1 MVESLREWGSRKG
14 NQKWTLPVSV
24 VTLINIPSDRASIP
38 FDEDNGAENISWKR
52 ATTFSSDFMVLRMR
66 ESTDCSLFAVF
77 LNECKGIHPFSY
89 MWNRLFFPH
98 ELQKEEW
105 CSLKKHMP
113 VASHLTPL
121 NNQRTYRPPCLQC
134 SWAFATRHWR
144 KRSQIIQKRQRRGSI
159 NQRLCTGDPYLCL
172 QTASKQAWSH
182 PTLSPSYLI
191 SNGLANSLNPT
202 NTTISPDYLC
212 HIDWWAIYH

>member
-1 MVESLREWGSRKG
+1 MVESLREWESRKG
-14 NQKWTLPVSV
+14 SQKWTLPVSV

-66 ESTDCSLFAVF
+66 ESTDCWLFAVF

-121 NNQRTYRPPCLQC
+121 NNQRIEGWQARILNFRSEWLSEIFPRWVY
-134 SWAFATRHWR
+134 WR
-144 KRSQIIQKRQRRGSI
+144 AVFNTHCIH
-159 NQRLCTGDPYLCL
+159 L
-172 QTASKQAWSH
+172 
-182 PTLSPSYLI
+182 TL
-191 SNGLANSLNPT
+191 
-202 NTTISPDYLC
+202 
-212 HIDWWAIYH
+212 